1 MNRAEKLTLINRGI
15 DLAEYL
21 NDEYDYTDIDDLTEI
36 LSQLKV
42 GIRQDPIHP
51 DTDCVFRID
60 DKYLLFD
67 EQDVF
72 IIGDID
78 KATVIP
84 YRDIL
89 LIIKATEDKNR
100 IDFWNQLYY
109 YKSTEEFILRDKIK
123 VELQEIE

>member
-1 MNRAEKLTLINRGI
+1 MNRAEKLALINKGI
-15 DLAEYL
+15 ELL
-21 NDEYDYTDIDDLTEI
+21 DDLDSELAGI
-36 LSQLKV
+36 LFQLDLEV
-42 GIRQDPIHP
+42 RQDPIHP

-60 DKYLLFD
+60 DSWLEFD
-67 EQDVF
+67 EQDIRIVKN
-72 IIGDID
+72 ID

-100 IDFWNQLYY
+100 IDFWNKLYY

-123 VELQEIE
+123 VQLQEIE